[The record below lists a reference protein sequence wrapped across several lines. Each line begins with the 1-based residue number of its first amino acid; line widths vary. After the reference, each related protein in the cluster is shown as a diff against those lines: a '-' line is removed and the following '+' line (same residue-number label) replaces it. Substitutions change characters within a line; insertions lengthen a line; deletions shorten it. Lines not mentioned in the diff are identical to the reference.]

1 MLLISEVS
9 KIYLASAFVDL
20 RKSYQT
26 LGMHVQHILGG
37 DPLSGNLFVFYNKRC
52 DLLKILYWQTNG
64 FCLWQKR
71 IEKGSFKIAKDLSAL
86 KAEITFYQLHGLI
99 QGLDWQSRAE
109 KKLDYRLYS

>member
-9 KIYLASAFVDL
+9 KIYLATSWVDL

-71 IEKGSFKIAKDLSAL
+71 IEKNTFKIPKDFSAL

-109 KKLDYRLYS
+109 KKLPYRLYS

>member
-1 MLLISEVS
+1 MLLIPEVS
-9 KIYLASAFVDL
+9 KIYLATSSVDL

-37 DPLSGNLFVFYNKRC
+37 DPLSGHLFVFYNKRC

-71 IEKGSFKIAKDLSAL
+71 IEKDIFKIPKDLLAL

>member
-1 MLLISEVS
+1 MLLVPEVS
-9 KIYLASAFVDL
+9 KIYLAASFVDL

-37 DPLSGNLFVFYNKRC
+37 DPLSGHLFVFYNKRC

-71 IEKGSFKIAKDLSAL
+71 IEKGTFKIPKDLSAL
-86 KAEITFYQLHGLI
+86 KAEVTFYQLHGLI

-109 KKLDYRLYS
+109 KKLNYRLYS